1 MKAILMMALVVLLA
15 TTSFAQSNTE
25 TEMKAISAKRVQ
37 WLLEGKAYSLLTIY
51 DENSMTVHSNGLI
64 KSSAEHINDVRN
76 GIPTYKSIEIGE
88 TTVKDFGNTA
98 ILVGKGRF
106 SITMAGS
113 EMTLNMVYTEV
124 YQKKG
129 THWKLIARH
138 AGSVQ

>member
-25 TEMKAISAKRVQ
+25 TEIKAISAKRVQ
-37 WLLEGKAYSLLTIY
+37 WLLEGKADSLLTIY

-76 GIPTYKSIEIGE
+76 GIPTYKSIALGE
-88 TTVKDFGNTA
+88 TTVKYFGDTA